1 MPILRQWPIPQRCPR
16 PSLKYYALRTRP
28 PYFSLSGPH
37 RAASSGTP
45 RPGNHE
51 GKWSI
56 YNSVFINNV
65 YVRITTLVLLSG
77 TLLHYGAHLETVPD
91 VNGRRRLMLISEENM
106 ENQCTVTYKLLREK
120 IKDHL
125 VGLQD
130 DRVKRVHVVF
140 ERLLEGSQLIGIGR
154 RWEIMVVDNDSAMQ
168 FYPEPIELQ
177 FSPNY

>member
-1 MPILRQWPIPQRCPR
+1 
-16 PSLKYYALRTRP
+16 
-28 PYFSLSGPH
+28 
-37 RAASSGTP
+37 
-45 RPGNHE
+45 
-51 GKWSI
+51 
-56 YNSVFINNV
+56 
-65 YVRITTLVLLSG
+65 
-77 TLLHYGAHLETVPD
+77 
-91 VNGRRRLMLISEENM
+91 M

-154 RWEIMVVDNDSAMQ
+154 RWEIMVVDNDSGMQ